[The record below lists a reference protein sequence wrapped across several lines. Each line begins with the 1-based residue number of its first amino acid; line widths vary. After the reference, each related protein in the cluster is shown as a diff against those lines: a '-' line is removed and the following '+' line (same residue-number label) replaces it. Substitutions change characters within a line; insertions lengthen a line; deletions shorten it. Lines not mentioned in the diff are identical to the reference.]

1 MRTKKNCWQQDIS
14 KQERLGIA
22 LKAGGITAVTA
33 WLYYRSFVMTFLL
46 LPVLLWYMRIM
57 EEEKAKKKEAE
68 FQGQFKEAIQAVSAA
83 LNTGYS
89 VENSFREAQ
98 KE

>member
-1 MRTKKNCWQQDIS
+1 
-14 KQERLGIA
+14 
-22 LKAGGITAVTA
+22 
-33 WLYYRSFVMTFLL
+33 MTFLL
-46 LPVLLWYMRIM
+46 LPVLLWHMRIM

-98 KE
+98 KELLHLYQIGRASWRERV